1 MDAALE
7 TLSITDNFF
16 LDFEIHEDEIL
27 GNSSAH
33 IREIRK
39 KAIVSFEKL
48 GIPTRKHEE
57 WKYTDINSILK
68 NEYVQLFTPVDTD
81 LTANDIYPFLTPD
94 LDAYIAVVENGR
106 YVKQLSSSEIKD
118 SVILSSFAE
127 AINHHSD
134 VPAVTAM
141 QAGIVEKHFSNY
153 ADINSDAFIALNTAF
168 AQDGVFI
175 FVPDGVTVD
184 KPIHIVN
191 VINTNIEVIGTSE
204 NLFVQPRNLF
214 VIGANSRVQIIESF
228 SVISNLSGLSRNEGQ
243 GQSRDSKAN
252 NIVLTN
258 AVTEIICG
266 KNSNVDHY
274 IIQNEHGDAE
284 CRDEACLVPTFR
296 VSTTQ
301 VYQEANS
308 VFSTNTITLNGAFVR
323 NNLNI
328 VPDAEGCETNLYG
341 LYLLKDKQHVDNHT
355 LVDHKKPNCYSNE
368 LYIGI
373 LDGKSTGVFNGKVHV
388 RKDAQKTN
396 AFQSNKNILLTDDAC
411 INTKPQLEIYA
422 DDVKCSHGATT
433 GQLDREALF
442 YLRSRGIGE
451 DNARAMLMH
460 AFTCEIIDNIKIEP
474 LKHKLD
480 KLIAERLSATDG

>member
-1 MDAALE
+1 MDTALE
-7 TLSITDNFF
+7 TLSIKDNFIS
-16 LDFEIHEDEIL
+16 DFEIHEDEIL

-33 IREIRK
+33 IRDIRK

-68 NEYVQLFTPVDTD
+68 NEYVQLFTPVDTA
-81 LTANDIYPFLTPD
+81 LTANDIYPCLTPD
-94 LDAYIAVVENGR
+94 LDASIAVVENGR
-106 YVKQLSSSEIKD
+106 FVKQLSSSEIKD
-118 SVILSSFAE
+118 GVILCSFAE
-127 AINHHSD
+127 AINHNF
-134 VPAVTAM
+134 V
-141 QAGIVEKHFSNY
+141 QAEIIEKHFSNY

-168 AQDGVFI
+168 AKDGVFI

-191 VINTNIEVIGTSE
+191 VINKNVEALGTSE
-204 NLFVQPRNLF
+204 NIFVQPRNLF
-214 VIGANSRVQIIESF
+214 VISANSRVQIIESF
-228 SVISNLSGLSRNEGQ
+228 SVISE
-243 GQSRDSKAN
+243 SKAN
-252 NIVLTN
+252 NAVFTN

-266 KNSNVDHY
+266 ENSNVDHY
-274 IIQNEHGDAE
+274 TIQNERGKAIN
-284 CRDEACLVPTFR
+284 R
-296 VSTTQ
+296 VSTTE
-301 VYQEANS
+301 VYQKANS
-308 VFSTNTITLNGAFVR
+308 VFSTNTITLNGVFVR

-328 VPDAEGCETNLYG
+328 VPDAEGCESNLYG
-341 LYLLKDKQHVDNHT
+341 LYLLKDNQHVDNHT

-388 RKDAQKTN
+388 RKYAQKTN
-396 AFQSNKNILLTDDAC
+396 AFQSNKNILLTDDAT

-442 YLRSRGIGE
+442 YMRSRGIGE
-451 DNARAMLMH
+451 DKAKAMLMH
-460 AFTCEIIDNIKIEP
+460 AFACEVIDNIKIEP
-474 LKHKLD
+474 LKLKMD
-480 KLIAERLSATDG
+480 KLISERLSATDG